1 MSSPH
6 DFTLTTLLG
15 AFYPAMLLEL
25 KNPENYPPGT
35 KPKRYYDARSI
46 FELSSPTTQCNNTI
60 GKLKRNTECWICGAP
75 IFLNL
80 DGSPTFGDDS
90 GDPTIRDRVNN
101 HKSLRAECEH
111 ILPVGAAWWVIGG
124 LKSGNPDVETI
135 NEELYMDEYR
145 WSHHF
150 CNHLKLDS
158 IYFTP
163 EGDPDIAV
171 LEKTLS
177 IIWLGLKPVRNYYE
191 KNYSI
196 TTLKNFIQFQI
207 PRMLDVLTPLISE
220 YKKMLGEDSNLHL
233 LALAANIKSHVERLA
248 ESQSIPPTLKN
259 IIQKGISFQEEEP
272 TELTAK
278 PGEAARDEIRALEK
292 SDTDKLVSEKIL
304 SLEKTKF
311 SAGCS
316 EDSMLVQTIN
326 KIYDTK
332 KSSRDADYLSF
343 MYGILGFVPGES
355 INKPAI
361 RQKLCFMLKDYLI
374 KIAPLLR
381 VVINK
386 MYPSKT
392 LLQKE
397 AMFLERMDIA
407 LYYHLIQKINDST
420 TEYTS
425 EDGSGSGVS
434 DSINELLEYL
444 TKKLNDLD
452 FLVQERKKAAA
463 GVKGGRK
470 KRKGKTMKKD
480 KKGKK
485 GKNGKNRKK
494 TRRH

>member
-25 KNPENYPPGT
+25 KNPDNYPPGF
-35 KPKRYYDARSI
+35 KPKRYYDVRSI
-46 FELSSPTTQCNNTI
+46 FEVSSPTTQCNNII

-80 DGSPTFGDDS
+80 NGTSTFGDDS
-90 GDPTIRDRVNN
+90 GDATIPDRDTIPD
-101 HKSLRAECEH
+101 KSLKAECEH
-111 ILPVGAAWWVIGG
+111 VLPVDAAWWVIGG

-135 NEELYMDEYR
+135 NEKLYKDEYR

-150 CNHLKLDS
+150 CNHLKKDS

-163 EGDPDIAV
+163 EGEPDIPV

-191 KNYSI
+191 KKYRI
-196 TTLKNFIQFQI
+196 TTLEDFKQYQI
-207 PRMLDVLTPLISE
+207 RRMLAVLTPLISE
-220 YKKMLGEDSNLHL
+220 YNKMLGEDSNLHL
-233 LALAANIKSHVERLA
+233 LALVANIKSHVERLA
-248 ESQSIPPTLKN
+248 ESQSIPQRLKN

-272 TELTAK
+272 AELTAK
-278 PGEAARDEIRALEK
+278 PGEAARYEIRALEI
-292 SDTDKLVSEKIL
+292 SDKDKLVSEKIQ

-316 EDSMLVQTIN
+316 EDSILVEIIN

-332 KSSRDADYLSF
+332 KSYRDADYLSF

-392 LLQKE
+392 LPQKE
-397 AMFLERMDIA
+397 SMFHERLDIA

-420 TEYTS
+420 S
-425 EDGSGSGVS
+425 EDGSSSGVS
-434 DSINELLEYL
+434 DRINELLEYL
-444 TKKLNDLD
+444 TNKLNDYD
-452 FLVQERKKAAA
+452 FLVQERKKAA
-463 GVKGGRK
+463 GSKGGRK
-470 KRKGKTMKKD
+470 KRKGKTMKKVKKG

-485 GKNGKNRKK
+485 GKNGKK
-494 TRRH
+494 TRRR

>member
-1 MSSPH
+1 MTSPH

-25 KNPENYPPGT
+25 KNPDNYPPDF

-46 FELSSPTTQCNNTI
+46 FEVSSPTTQCNNTV

-80 DGSPTFGDDS
+80 DGTLTFVEGS
-90 GDPTIRDRVNN
+90 GESTIPD
-101 HKSLRAECEH
+101 KSLKAECEH
-111 ILPVGAAWWVIGG
+111 VLPVNAAWWVIGS

-135 NEELYMDEYR
+135 NEKLYKDEYR

-150 CNHLKLDS
+150 CNHLKKDS

-163 EGDPDIAV
+163 EGEPDIPV

-177 IIWLGLKPVRNYYE
+177 IIWNDLKPVRNYYE
-191 KNYSI
+191 KKKEHSI
-196 TTLKNFIQFQI
+196 TTFEDFKEYQI

-220 YKKMLGEDSNLHL
+220 YKKMLGGDSNLHL

-248 ESQSIPPTLKN
+248 ESQSIPLRLKN
-259 IIQKGISFQEEEP
+259 IIKKGISFQEEEP
-272 TELTAK
+272 AELTAK

-292 SDTDKLVSEKIL
+292 SDTDKLVSEKIQ

-316 EDSMLVQTIN
+316 EDSILVEKIN

-332 KSSRDADYLSF
+332 KYRDADYLSF

-361 RQKLCFMLKDYLI
+361 RQKLCFMLKDYFI

-392 LLQKE
+392 LPQKE
-397 AMFLERMDIA
+397 SMFHERLDIA
-407 LYYHLIQKINDST
+407 LYYHLIQKINDR
-420 TEYTS
+420 TS
-425 EDGSGSGVS
+425 EDGSSSGVS
-434 DSINELLEYL
+434 DRINELLVYL
-444 TKKLNDLD
+444 TDKLNDYD
-452 FLVQERKKAAA
+452 FLVQERKKEA
-463 GVKGGRK
+463 GSKGGRK
-470 KRKGKTMKKD
+470 KRKGKTMKKVKKG

-485 GKNGKNRKK
+485 GKNGKK
-494 TRRH
+494 TRRR